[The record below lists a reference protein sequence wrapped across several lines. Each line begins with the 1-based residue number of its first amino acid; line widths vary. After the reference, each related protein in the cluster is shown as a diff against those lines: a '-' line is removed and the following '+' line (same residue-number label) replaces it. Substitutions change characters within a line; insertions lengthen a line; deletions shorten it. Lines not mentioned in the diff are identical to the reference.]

1 MLIGLINTNISSAAS
16 NLEILD
22 DKIFSQKLEYIHRN
36 PVEAGFV
43 EQEEDWLYSSA
54 RNFYG

>member
-1 MLIGLINTNISSAAS
+1 MLIGLINTNISSAAI